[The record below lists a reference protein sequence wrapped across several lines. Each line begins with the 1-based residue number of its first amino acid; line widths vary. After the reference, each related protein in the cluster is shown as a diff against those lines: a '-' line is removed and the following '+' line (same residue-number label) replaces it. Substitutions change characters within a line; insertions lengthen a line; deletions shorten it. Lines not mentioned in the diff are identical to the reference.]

1 MPQRLIASWLLVISL
16 LVGVLGFAGPA
27 ASQAPSEES
36 LKTATELLQAI
47 RAADQMRAVF
57 PMMVQ
62 QLKPII
68 VQNNRAAER
77 DFDALAP
84 ALTDLVNARMNELIA
99 AMADLYARNF
109 TVDEMR
115 QLAAFFRT
123 PVGAAYL
130 DKAPLLIQES
140 MAIGNRFG
148 EQTAGE
154 LERRIKDELRKR
166 GHRL

>member
-47 RAADQMRAVF
+47 RAADQMRAIF
-57 PMMVQ
+57 PMTVQ

-68 VQNNRAAER
+68 VQKNRAAER

-84 ALTDLVNARMNELIA
+84 AMTDLINARMNELIA
-99 AMADLYARNF
+99 AMAGVYAQNF
-109 TVDEMR
+109 TADEMR
-115 QLAAFFRT
+115 QLTAFFRT
-123 PVGAAYL
+123 PVGEKYL
-130 DKAPLLIQES
+130 DKSPLLVQES

-148 EQTAGE
+148 QQTAGE

-166 GHRL
+166 GHKI